1 MSDRLI
7 SADRTKFIM
16 RKQNC
21 TYCEYRL
28 CDGCWVNKVL
38 GIIDEQTTAYD
49 VDEKMSQIAE
59 ERDNALDASE
69 IDDYFLG
76 VADGLKIALN
86 TVKDGGCDDEHTQEE
101 FEHGTEPYC
110 DDDGNNL

>member
-1 MSDRLI
+1 
-7 SADRTKFIM
+7 M

-49 VDEKMSQIAE
+49 VEEKIKQLKAVKKDHKNTNTIF
-59 ERDNALDASE
+59 DLNKYVLLDDA
-69 IDDYFLG
+69 IN
-76 VADGLKIALN
+76 I
-86 TVKDGGCDDEHTQEE
+86 VKGGDCDDEHTQEE
-101 FEHGTEPYC
+101 FEFGNEPYC

>member
-1 MSDRLI
+1 
-7 SADRTKFIM
+7 M

-38 GIIDEQTTAYD
+38 GIIDEQPTAYD
-49 VDEKMSQIAE
+49 VEDKIKKLQQLAGNGHHDTLFDHKWELFLRA
-59 ERDNALDASE
+59 NAVYR
-69 IDDYFLG
+69 I
-76 VADGLKIALN
+76 
-86 TVKDGGCDDEHTQEE
+86 VKGGGCDDEHTQEE
-101 FEHGTEPYC
+101 FEYGIEPYC